1 MIDALTPESD
11 TSCHYFWGMT
21 RNFDTQ
27 DVGFTARLKK
37 QQAAVFMED
46 VAVLEAQ
53 QASILANPQSK
64 LRAFSIDSGGVRAR
78 HVIERMIAEQLAA
91 AADTGNGG

>member
-1 MIDALTPESD
+1 
-11 TSCHYFWGMT
+11 MT

-37 QQAAVFMED
+37 QQAAVFLED

-53 QASILANPQSK
+53 QASVLANPQSK
-64 LRAFSIDSGGVRAR
+64 MRAFGIDSGGVRAR
-78 HVIERMIAEQLAA
+78 HIIERMIAAQPAA
-91 AADTGNGG
+91 AGDSSSGG